1 MERLRFTVTRPVAVL
16 MVFLAVM
23 VFGGFS
29 VRLLPVN
36 LMPEISYPKL
46 TVRTEYPGAAPA
58 EVENDVARPLEE
70 QLGVVTGL
78 TSLSSV
84 STSGNCDVVLEF
96 AWDTDMDDANQDV
109 LERLDQIRPTLPD
122 GINAPLILRYDPS
135 LDPVM
140 VLSLSGEGPTFEG
153 VGGQKYLRRVAERS
167 IKRLLEPVDGV
178 AAVKVKGGCSRRY
191 GWRWTRASGVPGW
204 PSLGSPSVSPPR
216 T

>member
-1 MERLRFTVTRPVAVL
+1 

-29 VRLLPVN
+29 ARLLPVN

-96 AWDTDMDDANQDV
+96 TWDTDMDDANQNV
-109 LERLDQIRPTLPD
+109 LEKLDLVVPSLPD
-122 GINAPLILRYDPS
+122 GTNQPLILRYDPS
-135 LDPVM
+135 PDPVM
-140 VLSLSGEGPTFEG
+140 VLSLSGSGERFEG
-153 VGGQKYLRRVAERS
+153 VGGLKYLRRISERS
-167 IKRLLEPVDGV
+167 I
-178 AAVKVKGGCSRRY
+178 
-191 GWRWTRASGVPGW
+191 
-204 PSLGSPSVSPPR
+204 
-216 T
+216 